1 MYVVVAVVLC
11 SAVPGQWPWRGSKIG
26 EGAPNSSK
34 HLQETLN
41 FQRIRWIISLGPFG
55 PIGPILGPFI
65 FITVEC
71 DEACQKKGDEICNN
85 FEETRKDSISKSAIF
100 FRNKKHK
107 ISTGVKCYEV
117 GTYVKIIYVLKNT
130 NTLHSCAVSRN
141 SRKLL

>member
-1 MYVVVAVVLC
+1 MDVDC
-11 SAVPGQWPWRGSKIG
+11 
-26 EGAPNSSK
+26 
-34 HLQETLN
+34 
-41 FQRIRWIISLGPFG
+41 
-55 PIGPILGPFI
+55 
-65 FITVEC
+65 
-71 DEACQKKGDEICNN
+71 EACQKKGDEIGDN

-117 GTYVKIIYVLKNT
+117 GTYVKIIYILKNT

>member
-1 MYVVVAVVLC
+1 M
-11 SAVPGQWPWRGSKIG
+11 PHIG
-26 EGAPNSSK
+26 G
-34 HLQETLN
+34 
-41 FQRIRWIISLGPFG
+41 
-55 PIGPILGPFI
+55 
-65 FITVEC
+65 VDC
-71 DEACQKKGDEICNN
+71 EACQKKGDEIGDN

>member
-1 MYVVVAVVLC
+1 VQKRNLHEIWVQRAIGIVIRLTISGIIVDVLC
-11 SAVPGQWPWRGSKIG
+11 CTCPTSVD
-26 EGAPNSSK
+26 
-34 HLQETLN
+34 
-41 FQRIRWIISLGPFG
+41 
-55 PIGPILGPFI
+55 
-65 FITVEC
+65 VDC
-71 DEACQKKGDEICNN
+71 EACQKKGDEIGNN